1 MRQKRSFGT
10 HSGQTKTPPESIALS
25 GAFRTTFMPHSRR
38 RTERSLIPSVLP
50 IAVGAAILRTVL
62 CSNFRTRLPSRR
74 EDMSPERC
82 FEIFPKFSNRQRVW
96 VEGAAS
102 LNDAKLRI
110 RELEQMFPGDYLIF
124 DAERMS
130 FIIPIRTG

>member
-1 MRQKRSFGT
+1 
-10 HSGQTKTPPESIALS
+10 
-25 GAFRTTFMPHSRR
+25 
-38 RTERSLIPSVLP
+38 
-50 IAVGAAILRTVL
+50 
-62 CSNFRTRLPSRR
+62 
-74 EDMSPERC
+74 MSPERC
-82 FEIFPKFSNRQRVW
+82 FEIFPKFSNRQLVW